1 MMFFNMSI
9 LSLTEIEN
17 NRETV
22 KRNILSVV
30 LTFNM
35 KSVLKTCRF
44 GIYCQNRKVFLF
56 LRDFTIF
63 SKNDKVKR

>member
-1 MMFFNMSI
+1 MFLNMSMF
-9 LSLTEIEN
+9 EN
-17 NRETV
+17 NREIV
-22 KRNILSVV
+22 NGNILSLV

-35 KSVLKTCRF
+35 KSFLKTCRF

-56 LRDFTIF
+56 LRDLTIF